1 MKNLFFCFLI
11 ASFLISCQS
20 ESKKEFNLE
29 VAKKEIE
36 AANSEISK
44 YMQNGDSVSMA
55 LAYSSDGSAMFANMP
70 SIKGKDN
77 LTAAWGGLI
86 RAGMSNIELTTV
98 EVWGDDHYL
107 TEEGLFVIKTKEG
120 VQIEKGKYLVLW
132 KKEDGKWKLHRDM
145 SSSDLPVATTSSN

>member
-1 MKNLFFCFLI
+1 MKNLFFCLLI

-29 VAKKEIE
+29 VAKKEIQ
-36 AANSEISK
+36 AANSELSK

-55 LAYSSDGSAMFANMP
+55 SAYSSDGSAMFTNMP

-77 LTAAWGGLI
+77 LTAAWGGFI

-98 EVWGDDHYL
+98 EVWGDENYI

-120 VQIEKGKYLVLW
+120 SQVDKGKYMVLW

-145 SSSDLPVATTSSN
+145 SNSDLPISTTTAN